1 MPDNAIAALEQ
12 KMKDLEADVSRTES
26 KGEEAEAEGDAEG
39 LKYWRQKELQ
49 LREKEQQQ
57 LRHEEQQLRD
67 QVLQQGDA
75 LQHASVVWEGF
86 TIRSLRALQHH
97 LVKRLPCCMAEP
109 SDKLHVVMRGTYF
122 MS

>member
-12 KMKDLEADVSRTES
+12 KIKDLEADVSRTES

-49 LREKEQQQ
+49 LR
-57 LRHEEQQLRD
+57 HEEQQLRD

-86 TIRSLRALQHH
+86 TIRSLHALQHH